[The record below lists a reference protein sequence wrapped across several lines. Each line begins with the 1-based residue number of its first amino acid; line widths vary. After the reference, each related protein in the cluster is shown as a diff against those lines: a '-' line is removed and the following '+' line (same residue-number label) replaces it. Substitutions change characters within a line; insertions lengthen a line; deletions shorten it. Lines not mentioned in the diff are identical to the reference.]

1 MFKVDFTKRIISS
14 SSENLSFEAIL
25 KHVEREQNLYLEI
38 KDGISMEIKNFN
50 LFFPIAFDIR

>member
-1 MFKVDFTKRIISS
+1 MFKVDFTKRILSS

-38 KDGISMEIKNFN
+38 KDGISKEIKNFN